1 MSELLYILAFSGS
14 PSARNA
20 LLCPPRTSLT
30 LAQNIRAGLA
40 DAQRVVSSSAPDA
53 EKAEAEIE
61 VQVYEGLQAAM
72 NK

>member
-1 MSELLYILAFSGS
+1 M
-14 PSARNA
+14 
-20 LLCPPRTSLT
+20 PP
-30 LAQNIRAGLA
+30 QNIRAGLA

-61 VQVYEGLQAAM
+61 VSVYEGLQAAL